1 MSRGTPAHR
10 RVGEAMETLRS
21 FVRTLGAVRL
31 AVLGG
36 VTLALIG
43 FFVWIIARAS
53 APQQALLYSDLD
65 MADAAR
71 VVSQLEV
78 SAIPYRLGNGGTS
91 VYVAADQVARTRL
104 ALAEQ
109 GLPSGGSVGYEIFD
123 AGESL
128 GTTNFQQNVNLVRAL
143 EGELARTIRSI
154 DTVKAARVH
163 LVLPR
168 REVFSRE
175 KPEASASV
183 LLQMRG
189 RTRLTPAQV
198 VAVQHLI
205 ASAVSGLTPSR
216 ISIVDAQGT
225 LLTEGTDGTDAV
237 ALAAGK
243 VDQRRRE
250 LENHLSRTAEQ
261 LLERIVGAGKV
272 RAEVSADIDFD
283 RVNTSEEIFDPDGQV
298 VRSTQSVEQKG
309 TNTDGRGGAPVSVA
323 GSLPDANL
331 APAGPVPG
339 SSSSE
344 NRTEE
349 TVNYEISKKVVNHVR
364 EAGLIKRLSVA
375 VLVDGTYET
384 AADGTRE
391 YRPRSSEELEQLTG
405 LVRGAVGFDAQRG
418 DKVDVV
424 SMRFADAET
433 LDEAQPELLLGLE
446 KNDLLRVGEYLALLV
461 LATLVLLLVIKPI
474 VAKAIDAR
482 PTPAAGSRAESLPGQ
497 TAMPA
502 LTAPESEV
510 VGAISRSL
518 DDTHPDEMIDIDRV
532 EGRVRASTVK
542 RVSEIVD
549 KHPEESLAIVRSWL
563 HSEP

>member
-1 MSRGTPAHR
+1 
-10 RVGEAMETLRS
+10 METLRN

-31 AVLGG
+31 TVLGG
-36 VTLALIG
+36 VAFALIG

-53 APQQALLYSDLD
+53 VPQQALLYGDLD

-71 VVSQLEV
+71 VVSQLEA
-78 SAIPYRLGNGGTS
+78 SAIPYHLGNGGTS
-91 VYVAADQVARTRL
+91 VYVAADQVARTRV
-104 ALAEQ
+104 ALAEH

-128 GTTNFQQNVNLVRAL
+128 GTTNFQQNLNLVRAL
-143 EGELARTIRSI
+143 EGELGRTIRSI

-168 REVFSRE
+168 RELFSRE

-198 VAVQHLI
+198 TAVQHLI

-216 ISIVDAQGT
+216 ISIVDGQGT
-225 LLTEGTDGTDAV
+225 LLTEGTDGSDAV

-243 VDQRRRE
+243 ADQRRRE
-250 LENHLSRTAEQ
+250 LENHLSRTVEQ

-283 RVNTSEEIFDPDGQV
+283 RINTSEEIFDPDGQV

-309 TNTDGRGGAPVSVA
+309 SNTDGRGSPPVSVA
-323 GSLPDANL
+323 TNLPDANL
-331 APAGPVPG
+331 APAGAGAG

-344 NRTEE
+344 NRSEE

-364 EAGLIKRLSVA
+364 EAGVIKRLSVA
-375 VLVDGTYET
+375 VLVDGTYGT
-384 AADGTRE
+384 AADGTHE
-391 YRPRSSEELEQLTG
+391 YRPRSSDELEQLTG
-405 LVRGAVGFDAQRG
+405 LVRSAVGFDTQRG

-424 SMRFADAET
+424 SMRFADAD
-433 LDEAQPELLLGLE
+433 LPADAQPELPLGLE
-446 KNDLLRVGEYLALLV
+446 KNDLLRIGEYLALLV
-461 LATLVLLLVIKPI
+461 LATLVLLLVVKPI
-474 VAKAIDAR
+474 VTKAIDGR
-482 PTPAAGSRAESLPGQ
+482 PIPAARHRAELLAGR
-497 TAMPA
+497 TAAPA
-502 LTAPESEV
+502 LEGPEAV
-510 VGAISRSL
+510 AAISRAG
-518 DDTHPDEMIDIDRV
+518 DDARPEEMIDINRV
-532 EGRVRASTVK
+532 EGRVKASSVK
-542 RVSEIVD
+542 LVGEIVD

-563 HSEP
+563 HSES

>member
-1 MSRGTPAHR
+1 
-10 RVGEAMETLRS
+10 METLRN
-21 FVRTLGAVRL
+21 FLHTLGAVRL

-36 VTLALIG
+36 VALALIG
-43 FFVWIIARAS
+43 FFVWIIASAS
-53 APQQALLYSDLD
+53 TPQQALLYGDLD

-71 VVSQLEV
+71 VVSQLEA
-78 SAIPYRLGNGGTS
+78 SAISYRLGNGGTS
-91 VYVAADQVARTRL
+91 VYVAADRVARTRV
-104 ALAEQ
+104 ALAEK

-123 AGESL
+123 AGEAL

-168 REVFSRE
+168 RELFSRE

-189 RTRLTPAQV
+189 RLRLTAAQV
-198 VAVQHLI
+198 IAVQHLI

-216 ISIVDAQGT
+216 ISIVDGQGT
-225 LLTEGTDGTDAV
+225 LLTEGTDGADPV

-243 VDQRRRE
+243 ADQRRRE
-250 LENHLSRTAEQ
+250 LENHLSRTIEQ
-261 LLERIVGAGKV
+261 LLERIVGVGKV

-283 RVNTSEEIFDPDGQV
+283 RINISEEIFDPDGQV

-309 TNTDGRGGAPVSVA
+309 TNTDSRGGAPVSVA
-323 GSLPDANL
+323 ASLPDANP
-331 APAGPVPG
+331 APAGIGAG

-344 NRTEE
+344 NRSEE

-364 EAGLIKRLSVA
+364 EAGVIKRLSVA
-375 VLVDGTYET
+375 VLVDGTYGT
-384 AADGTRE
+384 AAEGAHE
-391 YRPRSSEELEQLTG
+391 YRARSSEELEQLTG

-424 SMRFADAET
+424 SMRFADAE
-433 LDEAQPELLLGLE
+433 LPAEAQSELLLGLE

-461 LATLVLLLVIKPI
+461 LATLVLLLVVKPI
-474 VAKAIDAR
+474 VAKAIDAN
-482 PTPAAGSRAESLPGQ
+482 PTPAARHRAALLPGQ
-497 TAMPA
+497 TATTS
-502 LTAPESEV
+502 LTGPES
-510 VGAISRSL
+510 GAVASL
-518 DDTHPDEMIDIDRV
+518 ARPSGDGRPEEMIDIDRV
-532 EGRVRASTVK
+532 EGRVKASSVK
-542 RVSEIVD
+542 LVGEIVD

-563 HSEP
+563 HSES

>member
-1 MSRGTPAHR
+1 
-10 RVGEAMETLRS
+10 METLRS
-21 FVRTLGAVRL
+21 FVRTLGPVRL

-36 VTLALIG
+36 VAFALIG

-71 VVSQLEV
+71 IVSQLEA

-91 VYVAADQVARTRL
+91 VYVAADQVARTRV

-128 GTTNFQQNVNLVRAL
+128 GTTNFQENVKLVRAL

-154 DTVKAARVH
+154 ETVKAARVH

-189 RTRLTPAQV
+189 RARLTPAQV

-298 VRSTQSVEQKG
+298 VRSTQSIEQKG

-323 GSLPDANL
+323 ASLPDANL
-331 APAGPVPG
+331 APAGAVPG

-364 EAGLIKRLSVA
+364 EAGVIKRLSVA
-375 VLVDGTYET
+375 VLVDGTYGT

-405 LVRGAVGFDAQRG
+405 LVRSAVGFDAQRG

-424 SMRFADAET
+424 SMRFADAEPP
-433 LDEAQPELLLGLE
+433 DEAQPELLLGLE

-461 LATLVLLLVIKPI
+461 LATLVLLLVVKPI
-474 VAKAIDAR
+474 VAKAIDAA
-482 PTPAAGSRAESLPGQ
+482 PMPAAGSRAESLPGQ
-497 TAMPA
+497 TAIPA
-502 LTAPESEV
+502 LTAPESEG
-510 VGAISRSL
+510 VGAISRSPG
-518 DDTHPDEMIDIDRV
+518 DTHPDEMIDIDRV

-542 RVSEIVD
+542 RVGEIVD

-563 HSEP
+563 HSDS

>member
-1 MSRGTPAHR
+1 M
-10 RVGEAMETLRS
+10 GEAMETLHN

-36 VTLALIG
+36 VALALIG

-53 APQQALLYSDLD
+53 APQQALLYGDLD

-71 VVSQLEV
+71 VVSQLEA
-78 SAIPYRLGNGGTS
+78 SAIPYHLGNGGTS
-91 VYVAADQVARTRL
+91 VYVAADQVARTRV
-104 ALAEQ
+104 ALAEH

-128 GTTNFQQNVNLVRAL
+128 GTTNFQQNLNLVRAL
-143 EGELARTIRSI
+143 EGELGRTIRSI

-168 REVFSRE
+168 RELFSRE

-189 RTRLTPAQV
+189 RMRLTPAQV

-216 ISIVDAQGT
+216 ISIVDGQGT
-225 LLTEGTDGTDAV
+225 LLTEGTDGSDAV

-243 VDQRRRE
+243 ADQRRRE
-250 LENHLSRTAEQ
+250 LENHLSRTVEQ

-283 RVNTSEEIFDPDGQV
+283 RINTSEEIFDPDGQV
-298 VRSTQSVEQKG
+298 VRSRQSVEQKG
-309 TNTDGRGGAPVSVA
+309 TNSDGRGNPPVSVA
-323 GSLPDANL
+323 TNLPDANL
-331 APAGPVPG
+331 APTEAGAG

-344 NRTEE
+344 NRSEE

-364 EAGLIKRLSVA
+364 EAGVIRRLSVA
-375 VLVDGTYET
+375 VLVDGTYGT
-384 AADGTRE
+384 AADGTHE

-405 LVRGAVGFDAQRG
+405 LVRSAVGFEAQRG

-424 SMRFADAET
+424 SMRFADAE
-433 LDEAQPELLLGLE
+433 LPEEAQPELPLGLE
-446 KNDLLRVGEYLALLV
+446 KNDLLRVGEYLALLI
-461 LATLVLLLVIKPI
+461 LATLVLLLVVKPI
-474 VAKAIDAR
+474 VTKAIDGR
-482 PTPAAGSRAESLPGQ
+482 PTPAAKPSAKLLAGQ
-497 TAMPA
+497 TAAAPA
-502 LTAPESEV
+502 LGGPEAV
-510 VGAISRSL
+510 AAISRAGG
-518 DDTHPDEMIDIDRV
+518 DARPEEMIDIDRV
-532 EGRVRASTVK
+532 DGRVRASSVK
-542 RVSEIVD
+542 RVGEIVE

-563 HSEP
+563 HSES

>member
-1 MSRGTPAHR
+1 
-10 RVGEAMETLRS
+10 METLRN

-31 AVLGG
+31 TVAGG
-36 VTLALIG
+36 VAFALIG

-53 APQQALLYSDLD
+53 VPQQALLYGDLD

-71 VVSQLEV
+71 VVSQLEA
-78 SAIPYRLGNGGTS
+78 SAIPYHLGNGGTS
-91 VYVAADQVARTRL
+91 VYVAADQVARTRV
-104 ALAEQ
+104 ALAEH

-128 GTTNFQQNVNLVRAL
+128 GTTNFQQNLNLVRAL
-143 EGELARTIRSI
+143 EGELGRTIRSI

-168 REVFSRE
+168 RELFSRE

-198 VAVQHLI
+198 TAVQHLI

-216 ISIVDAQGT
+216 ISIVDGQGT
-225 LLTEGTDGTDAV
+225 LLTEGTDGSDAV

-243 VDQRRRE
+243 ADQRRRE
-250 LENHLSRTAEQ
+250 LENHLSRTVEQ

-283 RVNTSEEIFDPDGQV
+283 RINTSEEIFDPDGQV

-309 TNTDGRGGAPVSVA
+309 SNTDGRGSPPVSVA
-323 GSLPDANL
+323 TNLPDANL
-331 APAGPVPG
+331 APAGAGAG

-344 NRTEE
+344 NRSEE

-364 EAGLIKRLSVA
+364 EAGVIKRLSVA
-375 VLVDGTYET
+375 VLVDGTYGT
-384 AADGTRE
+384 AADGTHE
-391 YRPRSSEELEQLTG
+391 YRPRSSDELEQLTG
-405 LVRGAVGFDAQRG
+405 LVRSAVGFDTQRG

-424 SMRFADAET
+424 SMRFADAD
-433 LDEAQPELLLGLE
+433 LPADAQPELPLGLE
-446 KNDLLRVGEYLALLV
+446 KNDLLRIGEYLALLV
-461 LATLVLLLVIKPI
+461 LATLVLLLVVKPI
-474 VAKAIDAR
+474 VTKAIDGR
-482 PTPAAGSRAESLPGQ
+482 PIPAARHRAELLAGR
-497 TAMPA
+497 TAAPA
-502 LTAPESEV
+502 LEGPEAV
-510 VGAISRSL
+510 AAISRAG
-518 DDTHPDEMIDIDRV
+518 DDARPEEMIDINRV
-532 EGRVRASTVK
+532 EGRVKASSVK
-542 RVSEIVD
+542 LVGEIVD

-563 HSEP
+563 HSES